1 MSIPDIVYKGHGT
14 GNDFVIYA
22 DPEGQYEPT
31 AAEVRRIT
39 DRHFGIGGDGLIRLT
54 HPRNVSDLDE
64 ATVASLEGDGVQWFM
79 DYRNA
84 DGSLAQ
90 MCGNGTRVSALFAQ
104 TVAQIQAEAH
114 NAGIQAQNGASM
126 VSDTTVS
133 DASADHSS
141 HAFILG
147 TRAGVKTIHAVPDD
161 PVLGTQLFQV
171 DMGPWSV
178 GSPDDYV
185 VTLPAARGQAV
196 GTYADLGNP
205 HIVVVAQN
213 QSENT
218 TLRQQAAQSDLGKVS
233 QLDLTKAPIIE
244 PVLESGQNVEFL
256 EVLSADAHADAGRAN
271 MRVNE
276 RGVGETLS
284 CGTGLCA
291 SAAVLR
297 SFTGISHWTIGVP
310 GGTLRVDVEADR
322 VLLTGAARIVARIE
336 LRK

>member
-22 DPEGQYEPT
+22 DPDGQYEPT
-31 AAEVRRIT
+31 AEEVRHIT

-54 HPRNVSDLDE
+54 HPRDVSDLRE
-64 ATVASLEGDGVQWFM
+64 AAVESLEDAGAQWFM

-104 TVAQIQAEAH
+104 KVALDSGFNPQEGDST
-114 NAGIQAQNGASM
+114 AGE
-126 VSDTTVS
+126 
-133 DASADHSS
+133 ASAERSN

-147 TRAGVKTIHAVPDD
+147 TRAGVKKIRAIPDD

-178 GSPDDYV
+178 GAADEYT
-185 VTLPAARGQAV
+185 VTLPTFEGRAM

-213 QSENT
+213 HSDNT
-218 TLRQQAAQSDLGKVS
+218 TLKRQAAQSDLGEVS
-233 QLDLTKAPIIE
+233 QLDLTRAPIVQ
-244 PVLESGQNVEFL
+244 PALESGQNVEFL
-256 EVLSADAHADAGRAN
+256 EVMSTDSTADAGTAN

-297 SFTGISHWTIGVP
+297 GFTGIGHWTIGVP
-310 GGTLRVDVEADR
+310 GGTLRVDVEPDR
-322 VLLTGAARIVARIE
+322 VLLTGTARIVARIE
-336 LRK
+336 L